1 MSAIWNGTDWIGRID
16 DEEVEDQYIGIINL
30 TIKTRVKSREEEKV
44 RRSKSVG
51 NDVCPRACADQ
62 FDFLPTRSK
71 RM

>member
-1 MSAIWNGTDWIGRID
+1 MGWID
-16 DEEVEDQYIGIINL
+16 VDEEVEDQPIYWNYKPNHKK
-30 TIKTRVKSREEEKV
+30 KTVRVEEEEEKV